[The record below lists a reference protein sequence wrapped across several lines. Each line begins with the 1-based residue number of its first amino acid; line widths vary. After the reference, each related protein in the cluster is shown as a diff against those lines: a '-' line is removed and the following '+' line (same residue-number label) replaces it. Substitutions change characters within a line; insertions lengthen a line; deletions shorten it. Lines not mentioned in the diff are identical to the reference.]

1 MKITF
6 LDNGIDS
13 LQKGF
18 QSFLDYE
25 NRTINSEPSLDDY
38 FVLKQAVLSTHHG
51 VEILM
56 KYILYMKSEFL
67 IVDKIDSK
75 FMRAYSEKE
84 KQGKSSVFETS
95 HADEVYTITYK
106 EALERIKEIS
116 NVKVSSSFADRLN
129 KIERIRNAL
138 THSEIDFPDE
148 EIVDIFSLLLDE
160 LDVFFF
166 KSIGNEYTTLSG
178 YDSLQKNYEEYMR
191 ILTEKDRIVK
201 KNAFEAFTASLKNAS
216 ILCGINEVKRLQDIS
231 QAKKF
236 IVSLNKYEL
245 SFGIDLY
252 NGWCSGKTT
261 IKIVDDTHMSFVCPD
276 NNGEYVFKFKSLLVC
291 MPAAVDQMS
300 PILIFESDVDTTPL
314 DKLSPDVRTSYSDQE
329 YIETFIFEEDGREI
343 FDYSEIA
350 ENHEREDYEDGYV
363 APKYKNMAYFM
374 IGRTIAALNVQG
386 LNYWN
391 FHKLLRNTEEFNGH
405 QLEIIL
411 RDFIKR

>member
-6 LDNGIDS
+6 LENGIDS

-160 LDVFFF
+160 L
-166 KSIGNEYTTLSG
+166 
-178 YDSLQKNYEEYMR
+178 
-191 ILTEKDRIVK
+191 
-201 KNAFEAFTASLKNAS
+201 
-216 ILCGINEVKRLQDIS
+216 LQDIS

-300 PILIFESDVDTTPL
+300 PILIFESDVDTAPL